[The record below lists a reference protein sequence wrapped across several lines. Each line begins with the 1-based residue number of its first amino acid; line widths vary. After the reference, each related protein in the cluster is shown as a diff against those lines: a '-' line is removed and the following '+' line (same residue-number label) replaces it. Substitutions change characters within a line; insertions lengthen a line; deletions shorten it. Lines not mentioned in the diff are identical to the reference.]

1 MDQEAHMGRF
11 DLEISYRKSAD
22 LWLTYGPHDAEV
34 VRSRDWLDEVA
45 GLGRGAVLYLQS
57 NCVPERDAVVREL
70 MEYIQVSLPKA
81 GWCRRWSRCHCRH

>member
-1 MDQEAHMGRF
+1 MDQEAHMRRF

-34 VRSRDWLDEVA
+34 VRSRDWLDEAA

>member
-1 MDQEAHMGRF
+1 MGRF

-22 LWLTYGPHDAEV
+22 LWLN
-34 VRSRDWLDEVA
+34 
-45 GLGRGAVLYLQS
+45 LQS